1 MPIYKTENWSMSN
14 DCHPMRITC
23 EGGPHAS
30 GGHVLEITGTKGRP
44 GKASRKVPAEEDDE
58 Y

>member
-1 MPIYKTENWSMSN
+1 MSN

-44 GKASRKVPAEEDDE
+44 GKASHKVPAEEDEE